1 MPTGHLA
8 GHTLTQTATDT
19 SIKADF
25 AESVMKQKQNHL
37 ALTKQ
42 TQRRQVQ
49 SGGPD
54 NATSY
59 TLPPFG
65 GLCLG
70 LCFFFYIRRLQLQV
84 PRLQRV
90 QRRAKCIQTWGCL
103 LASGVGVG
111 HESCLAQLIDTKLTS
126 RDGNGIGDGDGDGDG
141 EGLLEAFRV
150 FEVL

>member
-8 GHTLTQTATDT
+8 GHTLTQTATSIDT
-19 SIKADF
+19 SINADT

-59 TLPPFG
+59 TLPPFRRS
-65 GLCLG
+65 LLRPA
-70 LCFFFYIRRLQLQV
+70 FFFYMPV
-84 PRLQRV
+84 AVASARLQRV

-126 RDGNGIGDGDGDGDG
+126 RDGNGIGDGDG
-141 EGLLEAFRV
+141 LLEAFRV